1 MANKPESA
9 STPMR
14 IAILGATSHIAKD
27 LIQLFSLE
35 NSHEL
40 VLFARRPQVVSDW
53 MSASGIKNCYPVCD
67 FTSFKNGQHFDA
79 LINFVGVGNPA
90 QTAAMGA
97 SIFDITLQYDQMALD
112 YLELHPECRYI
123 FFSSGAVYGDNFDE
137 PVTEHSNALLP
148 VNQIGAQHWY
158 AVAKLHAECRHRAH
172 TNKAITDIRVF
183 NYFSHSA
190 DLDAR
195 FLITDLLRSTR
206 AREIFRTSAANITR
220 DYAGPPEIY
229 QLVNRILDIPA
240 VNCAVDCYT
249 NAPIDKFTMLEAMSF
264 AFGLR
269 YELVPQ
275 ATGMTATGN
284 KPHYYS
290 LNRRASEVFG
300 YRPQLTSLERVL
312 IEASTI
318 LARDA

>member
-1 MANKPESA
+1 
-9 STPMR
+9 MR

-27 LIQLFSLE
+27 VIQLFAAE
-35 NSHEL
+35 DVHEL
-40 VLFARRPQVVSDW
+40 ALFARRPQVVSDW
-53 MSASGIKNCYPVCD
+53 LSAYSIKNSYPVHCFAS
-67 FTSFKNGQHFDA
+67 FTNDQRFDA

-97 SIFDITLQYDQMALD
+97 SIFDITQQYDQMALD
-112 YLELHPECRYI
+112 YLESHPGCRYI

-172 TNKAITDIRVF
+172 ANKAITDVRVF

-190 DLDAR
+190 DLNAR
-195 FLITDLLRSTR
+195 FLITDLLRSTQ
-206 AREIFRTSAANITR
+206 AREIFRTSSANITR
-220 DYAGPPEIY
+220 DYAGPREIF
-229 QLVNRILDIPA
+229 QLINRILGIPA

-249 NAPIDKFTMLEAMSF
+249 NAPIDKLTMLEAMSS

-284 KPHYYS
+284 KTHYYS
-290 LNRRASEVFG
+290 LNRLASEVFG
-300 YRPQLTSLERVL
+300 YQPQATALEVVITQSRLLLENTSR
-312 IEASTI
+312 
-318 LARDA
+318 